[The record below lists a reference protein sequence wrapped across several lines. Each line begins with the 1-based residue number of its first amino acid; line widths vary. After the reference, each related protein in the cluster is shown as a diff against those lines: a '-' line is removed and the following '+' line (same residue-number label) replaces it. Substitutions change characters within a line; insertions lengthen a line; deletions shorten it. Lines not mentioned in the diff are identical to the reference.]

1 MLGYIVT
8 LHCYVRLLRYRL
20 WSAATLGV
28 PGSKSRRL
36 FSSRGRLSLL
46 NISVAPGKC
55 SFWQVPNL
63 SNDVWYMVIIMQE
76 DVTMWS
82 CVPPGY
88 SGNELMWLEN
98 SVQDF
103 GPRELG
109 LRSRYQGWSRI
120 SQFQH
125 VQKKMENLNI
135 FRIKSWRLN
144 LKRYTRIFHR
154 RPGLC
159 KYEASC
165 TEVLDCN
172 LESGLSWIYLCEEL
186 LRIWNPALPST
197 MSSVNLFS
205 NGFVV
210 L

>member
-1 MLGYIVT
+1 MRITLSCFVCSGASKTRGSGKTNGKTNFEIPAKKHHTIPWTQIRRCKKRTKYCCYVTMLGYIVT

-55 SFWQVPNL
+55 SFWQAPNL

-76 DVTMWS
+76 DVTMWL

-109 LRSRYQGWSRI
+109 LKSR
-120 SQFQH
+120 
-125 VQKKMENLNI
+125 
-135 FRIKSWRLN
+135 
-144 LKRYTRIFHR
+144 
-154 RPGLC
+154 
-159 KYEASC
+159 
-165 TEVLDCN
+165 
-172 LESGLSWIYLCEEL
+172 
-186 LRIWNPALPST
+186 
-197 MSSVNLFS
+197 
-205 NGFVV
+205 
-210 L
+210 